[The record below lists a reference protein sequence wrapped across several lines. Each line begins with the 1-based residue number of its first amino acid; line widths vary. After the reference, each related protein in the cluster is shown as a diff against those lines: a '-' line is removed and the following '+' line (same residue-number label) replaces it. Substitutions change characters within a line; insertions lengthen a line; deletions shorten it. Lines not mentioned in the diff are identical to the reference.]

1 MSDPVTII
9 VAAGQHS
16 YSGLLDNRGLRV
28 SDILNE
34 PGTEFLR
41 LTNVTLHQRFFE
53 HVSRLPEVTIPKNG
67 IDMVL
72 LEQGRYEAPLR
83 RQHARIEKRSFSAIV
98 VLSDYEVR
106 GTIMLKG
113 APDGCRTDS
122 GTVGIFSGDQCA
134 AYDAWRDQTTR
145 TGRSGAGEQV
155 EGIAFAHRPAC
166 FRLERRRIGR
176 EADSTCFFARRGFRP
191 ACGCTC

>member
-1 MSDPVTII
+1 MADPVTII

-28 SDILNE
+28 SDILND

-41 LTNVTLHQRFFE
+41 LTNVTLHQKFFE
-53 HVSRLPEVTIPKNG
+53 RVVSTLPEVTIPKAG

-72 LEQGRYEAPLR
+72 LEQGKYEAPLR
-83 RQHARIEKRSFSAIV
+83 RQHARIDKRSYSAIV

-113 APDGCRTDS
+113 APDGVAALTRELSAFFPVTNARLTMPGGTD
-122 GTVGIFSGDQCA
+122 A
-134 AYDAWRDQTTR
+134 PAP
-145 TGRSGAGEQV
+145 AGVALVNKSKVSLLHIDPHASNLKKE
-155 EGIAFAHRPAC
+155 EN
-166 FRLERRRIGR
+166 
-176 EADSTCFFARRGFRP
+176 
-191 ACGCTC
+191 